1 MNGAIPSGV
10 SHAGVVV
17 TGAGTGIGLAVALDL
32 VQAGIEVW
40 GVGLDSPERHSGA
53 PNEGDERF
61 RFEHA
66 DVTDEDSVAE
76 VASAIATAGTR
87 VVGLVNCAGIYPGPA
102 DIEHTS
108 LADWEKVLTA
118 NATSAFLM
126 CRAVVPLLRQSGGGA
141 IVNIGSVHAI
151 AGAPGQPA
159 YAASKAALV
168 GLTRQLAVDYAKDGI
183 RANCVLAG
191 AVDTRITRRAIAESG
206 GEVALGLSSDIR
218 SLGRIAQPSEVAE
231 VVSFLLS
238 PSSSFITGAAITADG
253 GMTARIL

>member
-1 MNGAIPSGV
+1 MTQASESV
-10 SHAGVVV
+10 MTQAGVIV
-17 TGAGTGIGLAVALDL
+17 TGGGTGIGLAVTLALL
-32 VQAGIEVW
+32 QSGIEVW
-40 GVGLDSPERHSGA
+40 GVGLDAPESDSVD
-53 PNEGDERF
+53 PDEVGRRF

-66 DVTDEDSVAE
+66 DVTEEDSVADVVAAV
-76 VASAIATAGTR
+76 VASGARIG
-87 VVGLVNCAGIYPGPA
+87 GLVNCAGIYPAVA

-108 LADWEKVLTA
+108 LADWQTVLTV

-126 CRAVVPLLRQSGGGA
+126 CRAVIPLLRQNGGGA
-141 IVNIGSVHAI
+141 IVNISSVHAI

-206 GEVALGLSSDIR
+206 GEAALRLSSSPM

>member
-1 MNGAIPSGV
+1 MTQATGSGATQ
-10 SHAGVVV
+10 AGVIV

-32 VQAGIEVW
+32 LQSGIEVW
-40 GVGLDSPERHSGA
+40 GVGLDAPEAEGFA
-53 PNEGDERF
+53 PDEVGGRF

-66 DVTDEDSVAE
+66 DVTDEESVADM
-76 VASAIATAGTR
+76 VAAVAVSGVRIG
-87 VVGLVNCAGIYPGPA
+87 GLINCAGIYPAAA

-108 LADWEKVLTA
+108 LADWQRVMTV
-118 NATSAFLM
+118 NVTSAFLM
-126 CRAVVPLLRQSGGGA
+126 CRAVIPLLRQGGGGA

-151 AGAPGQPA
+151 AGALGQPA

-168 GLTRQLAVDYAKDGI
+168 GLTRQLAVEYAGDGI

-206 GEVALGLSSDIR
+206 GESALGLTSDR
-218 SLGRIAQPSEVAE
+218 KSLGRIAQPNEVAQI
-231 VVSFLLS
+231 VSFLLS